1 MSGNSEN
8 RTSSFGGD
16 RKRSRSDCAV
26 FLGSAPFSGPVCG
39 GSTDGEEL
47 DHFGHGVF
55 PGGGCWPG
63 DFHSFARAHADEV
76 RFEFSEHRQDVK
88 QQFADGVG
96 GVVDGTID
104 VEFDF
109 ASGEVVGYFVGL
121 WDGTG

>member
-1 MSGNSEN
+1 MIVP
-8 RTSSFGGD
+8 
-16 RKRSRSDCAV
+16 V
-26 FLGSAPFSGPVCG
+26 FLGRRRSAARYVVGRLMEKSSTISAMVC
-39 GSTDGEEL
+39 
-47 DHFGHGVF
+47 F
-55 PGGGCWPG
+55 PEAAVGLG

-109 ASGEVVGYFVGL
+109 ASGEVVGYFVVIR
-121 WDGTG
+121 DGTG